1 MLEKACPRLY
11 AVSNES
17 SIMDVKRMVVEKLRG
32 IFESVPADDEQL
44 NSVIEVHVKE
54 NLPLVQASK
63 YYKAKPQCEFCGQ
76 KHMSKDD
83 YCDLKIDDVEV
94 NSSAETASNTTIA

>member
-54 NLPLVQASK
+54 KEMLQLT
-63 YYKAKPQCEFCGQ
+63 Q
-76 KHMSKDD
+76 KHGKKK
-83 YCDLKIDDVEV
+83 L
-94 NSSAETASNTTIA
+94 NP